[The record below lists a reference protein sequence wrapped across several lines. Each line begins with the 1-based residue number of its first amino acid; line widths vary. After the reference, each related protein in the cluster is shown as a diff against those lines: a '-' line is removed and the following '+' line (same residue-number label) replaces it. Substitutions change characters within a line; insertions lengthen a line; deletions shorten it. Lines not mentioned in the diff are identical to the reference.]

1 MKKEPLLGAGMSQP
15 SAPYSMALRVQA
27 NEMLYIAGQGPTA
40 GDGSIVG
47 AGDIEAQVRQ
57 VFDNIQALLEAAGAT
72 FNNVVF
78 MNMYVTDIRFRET
91 ITMVRNEILEAPFPA
106 ATMVQIGSL
115 ASTDWL
121 VEIDAVAALD

>member
-1 MKKEPLLGAGMSQP
+1 MKKEPVLGAGMLQP

>member
-15 SAPYSMALRVQA
+15 AAPYSMALRVQA

-57 VFDNIQALLEAAGAT
+57 VFANIQSLLEAAGAS

-121 VEIDAVAALD
+121 VEIDAIAALD

>member
-1 MKKEPLLGAGMSQP
+1 
-15 SAPYSMALRVQA
+15 MALRVQA

-57 VFDNIQALLEAAGAT
+57 VFANIQALLEAAGAT

-121 VEIDAVAALD
+121 VEIDAIAALD